1 MKIQK
6 KILSIAVLCALAA
19 LATGCSSTA
28 SRIQKNQ
35 QYFDT
40 LPADA
45 QANIRAGK
53 VDIGYTPEM
62 VQIAIGEPSRRYTRT
77 TERGSSEV
85 WAYASKAPALS
96 IGIGVGGGGGH
107 TAVGTGVG
115 VTTGGD
121 RSDDKIRVIFEGGKV
136 TSVEQSK

>member
-6 KILSIAVLCALAA
+6 RIFPAVFCLLVALAC
-19 LATGCSSTA
+19 GCSTTS

-35 QYFDT
+35 QLFDT

-53 VDIGYTPEM
+53 VAIGYTPEM
-62 VQIAIGEPSRRYTRT
+62 VQMALGDPDRRYTRT
-77 TERGSSEV
+77 SEHGSSEV
-85 WAYASKAPALS
+85 WAWASKAPAIS
-96 IGIGVGGGGGH
+96 FGVGIGGGGGR
-107 TAVGTGVG
+107 TGVGTGVG
-115 VTTGGD
+115 ITTGGD

-136 TSVEQSK
+136 TAMEQSK